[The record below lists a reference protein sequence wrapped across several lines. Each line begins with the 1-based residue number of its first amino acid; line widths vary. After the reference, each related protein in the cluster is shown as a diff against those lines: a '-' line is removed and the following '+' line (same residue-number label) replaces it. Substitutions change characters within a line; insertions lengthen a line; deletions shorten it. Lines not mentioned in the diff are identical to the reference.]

1 MTVQKLC
8 EGIFCRLLKKL
19 STNSYDFFGAA
30 GVSLA
35 RIHSIF
41 GAGPDNDP
49 DARILTAFLP
59 LQRSSVNSKN
69 SEVISCL
76 GGVLRSPNN
85 ITLLMYS
92 SQ

>member
-1 MTVQKLC
+1 MKEYFADYLRSCPRILT
-8 EGIFCRLLKKL
+8 I
-19 STNSYDFFGAA
+19 FFGAA
-30 GVSLA
+30 SVSLA

-49 DARILTAFLP
+49 DARILTDFLP